1 MNWLP
6 YFAGLLL
13 AALLAIGALLA
24 LALHKIRRIHLST
37 YDIKPARVETEAL
50 FAQIQSLLALERIL
64 GMPSPLPPLRGWAGS
79 PDFLLNVAQQLQQR
93 QPATVLECSS
103 GVSTIVSARMM
114 QLNGKGHVYSLEHDP
129 VFAAKTR
136 ALLEQFD
143 VNAWAT
149 VIDAPLVSRESS
161 SPWYSLD
168 GLPKALTTIDALVV
182 DGPPASGAP
191 LARYPALPRFADKMS
206 AGAIVIVD
214 DAQRPDE
221 TRMLQK
227 WATEFP
233 EFKQSDL
240 YCEKGCILLQRSAL
254 TLPH

>member
-1 MNWLP
+1 MSDQALSTA
-6 YFAGLLL
+6 YSQLRRGLLST
-13 AALLAIGALLA
+13 
-24 LALHKIRRIHLST
+24 IRRQVRDPQLAEDLLHDVFVKATRALRDGRAPGNLQGWLHQVVRT
-37 YDIKPARVETEAL
+37 TVADHYRGARLDV
-50 FAQIQSLLALERIL
+50 
-64 GMPSPLPPLRGWAGS
+64 
-79 PDFLLNVAQQLQQR
+79 
-93 QPATVLECSS
+93 
-103 GVSTIVSARMM
+103 
-114 QLNGKGHVYSLEHDP
+114 HSLEHDP